1 MLNKILSGGFVDS
14 VGKIVDELH
23 TSDEEKAQAKI
34 KLQEL
39 ENQLKLKQMDINLAD
54 AKSTATGIGG
64 TLQRMW
70 RPLIG
75 ISCSLAILWEFVL
88 KQFIVFFLA
97 VFKVETLPLPS
108 LDMTVLMPLVMA
120 MLGMAGI
127 RSFDKLKKTNSDK

>member
-1 MLNKILSGGFVDS
+1 M
-14 VGKIVDELH
+14 
-23 TSDEEKAQAKI
+23 
-34 KLQEL
+34 
-39 ENQLKLKQMDINLAD
+39 
-54 AKSTATGIGG
+54 
-64 TLQRMW
+64 
-70 RPLIG
+70 
-75 ISCSLAILWEFVL
+75 WEFVL

>member
-1 MLNKILSGGFVDS
+1 
-14 VGKIVDELH
+14 
-23 TSDEEKAQAKI
+23 
-34 KLQEL
+34 
-39 ENQLKLKQMDINLAD
+39 MDINLAD
-54 AKSTATGIGG
+54 AKSTAIGIGG

-97 VFKVETLPLPS
+97 VFKVQTLPLPS